1 MAVKL
6 SMLLHVN
13 YGTVYLSPY
22 DKRHQYKS
30 FKKSLR
36 QLFLG
41 NQQRFGNAP
50 VKEIAKTEK
59 KTPLSPL
66 IAYVLKS
73 MYKP

>member
-1 MAVKL
+1 
-6 SMLLHVN
+6 MLLHVN
-13 YGTVYLSPY
+13 YGTVYLSPH

-59 KTPLSPL
+59 KLQYHRL
-66 IAYVLKS
+66 LL
-73 MYKP
+73 MY